1 MTKGR
6 KETTPGEQ
14 LWELRKARDRY
25 NTLADRLRN
34 DVDLLQR
41 PEEKLARE
49 RDARRIAH
57 AYEKSIENMVASCR
71 IRRIDT
77 DASQSGSVAAKF
89 ALAAFFAV
97 AAGVGFVAVA
107 RPALLRIPMAR
118 IVGAYAIVAAPQVK
132 SQNTVADT
140 AAQMPVPTQPAVRPA
155 LSAPDVQRAVNPHRV
170 VRATPPASKMEGVR
184 QKQHPAKVIDARG
197 ESRFVAKVLQP
208 DGTLKEQSFPT
219 IPPR

>member
-34 DVDLLQR
+34 DVDLLQK

-89 ALAAFFAV
+89 ALAAFFVV
-97 AAGVGFVAVA
+97 AAGVAFVAVA

-118 IVGAYAIVAAPQVK
+118 IVGAYAVAAAPQVK
-132 SQNTVADT
+132 SQNTA
-140 AAQMPVPTQPAVRPA
+140 AEAQMPVPTAPAARPAMSARDVQPAA
-155 LSAPDVQRAVNPHRV
+155 IPHRV
-170 VRATPPASKMEGVR
+170 VRATPPASKLEGVR
-184 QKQHPAKVIDARG
+184 QKRHSAKMIDARG
-197 ESRFVAKVLQP
+197 EGRFVAKVLQP

-219 IPPR
+219 VPPR